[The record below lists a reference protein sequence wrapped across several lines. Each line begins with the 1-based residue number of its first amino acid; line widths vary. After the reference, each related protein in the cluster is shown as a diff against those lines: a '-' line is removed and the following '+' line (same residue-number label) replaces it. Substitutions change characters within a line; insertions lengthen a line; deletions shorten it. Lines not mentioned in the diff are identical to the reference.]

1 MSHTPEPWALS
12 DSPYGAIFSNATPE
26 IRKNW
31 CLSTRDTGRI
41 YGYEVAVA
49 NARRI
54 VACVNACKGLSTD
67 TLEKTGLVSAV
78 GNELID
84 LEKERDTYR
93 ELCAELLN
101 KLSESLPFVEDSLES
116 NLFKPN
122 FVKAKTKS
130 IRELITKAEAILGEK
145 Q

>member
-31 CLSTRDTGRI
+31 CLSTRDTGRA

-54 VACVNACKGLSTD
+54 VDCVNACAGKETED
-67 TLEKTGLVSAV
+67 LEAMEGKDIFTGNLFSKRVAM
-78 GNELID
+78 
-84 LEKERDTYR
+84 EKERDTYR
-93 ELCAELLN
+93 ELCAELVGIIKEHIN
-101 KLSESLPFVEDSLES
+101 YVDDAIHCD
-116 NLFKPN
+116 FKN
-122 FVKAKTKS
+122 A
-130 IRELITKAEAILGEK
+130 IAKAEAILGDK
-145 Q
+145 NGTSND